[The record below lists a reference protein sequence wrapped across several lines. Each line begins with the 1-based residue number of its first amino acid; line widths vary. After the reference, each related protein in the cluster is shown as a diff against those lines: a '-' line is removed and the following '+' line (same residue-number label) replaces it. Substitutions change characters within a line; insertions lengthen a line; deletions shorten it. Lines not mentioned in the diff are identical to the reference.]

1 MCRRSAVVV
10 PSSGVTASKF
20 LRALALLMLWSCT
33 GADTVCAQT
42 WPAAGLVASESTG
55 SRHLRWEIAGGAAL
69 EVATPGERD
78 RQRGVLAV
86 PSLSVGVASW
96 FEIVLE
102 GHAARYVAPL
112 GGHVLGVAPI
122 GWRIHAPGRTQPY
135 LSAGAGLVWTN
146 LTELTGVE
154 RRRNFLTQ
162 IGAGLRHVRPNGSA
176 MSVEARFFHLSN
188 LGAVRPNLGI
198 EVFAVLVGYRFP
210 M

>member
-1 MCRRSAVVV
+1 MVARSCHHRD
-10 PSSGVTASKF
+10 VTALRSSKV
-20 LRALALLMLWSCT
+20 LILLMLWPCS
-33 GADTVCAQT
+33 GADAVRAQT
-42 WPAAGLVASESTG
+42 WPATKLVASGTIG
-55 SRHLRWEIAGGAAL
+55 SHRLRWEIAGGPAL
-69 EVATPGERD
+69 EVATPGERE

-86 PSLSVGVASW
+86 PSFSVALASW
-96 FEIVLE
+96 FEIVVE
-102 GHAARYVAPL
+102 GHAARYVAPVP
-112 GGHVLGVAPI
+112 GHVLGVVPI

-162 IGAGLRHVRPNGSA
+162 IGVGLRHVRPSGSA
-176 MSVEARFFHLSN
+176 LSVEARFFHLSN

-198 EVFAVLVGYRFP
+198 EVFAVLVGYRFQ